1 MKIPNSDRAVI
12 EPSKITEYLLN
23 TDHQRGGAKARLLI
37 QFGYSIDNWEQ
48 LEADIRQFHL
58 TQDVNA
64 IKETNYGT
72 RYEISTS
79 LMTPIDRPLVVKTVW
94 QIDIGTDIPRLIT
107 LVPD

>member
-1 MKIPNSDRAVI
+1 MRIPNSDRAVI
-12 EPSKITEYLLN
+12 ESSKLTEYLLN
-23 TDHQRGGAKARLLI
+23 IEHKRGGAKAKLPI
-37 QFGYSIDNWEQ
+37 QFGYSIDNWER

-58 TQDVNA
+58 TQDVTV
-64 IKETNYGT
+64 IKETDYGT

-79 LMTPIDRPLVVKTVW
+79 LMTPVERPLVVKTVW